1 MRQDGTLWSFNQ
13 EVTDDIT
20 LYAWWRPVG
29 SVNYT
34 IRHVMQDGQVLA
46 EQTASGL
53 VGDAYVAYALGANE
67 AGYPPDAY
75 LVPDAPSKTVTLQQ
89 DEAKNVVTFTY
100 TIAGLR
106 NYTVSYY
113 KDGTTE
119 SLHPDKTVT
128 GTNLSMVVE
137 KAVEIEGY
145 TPLYLYL
152 TQALTAGE
160 ANHLIFYYKAAATDP
175 GPGPA
180 PDEPELT
187 TPSPARVVLQ
197 AEKLLDG
204 AAPQE
209 IKNRTRTR
217 QGRPASAGRPCFAAR
232 QGIARAPAGHTA
244 AKTRKDARP

>member
-53 VGDAYVAYALGANE
+53 VGDAYVAYALGADE
-67 AGYPPDAY
+67 DGYPPDAY
-75 LVPDAPSKTVTLQQ
+75 LVPDAPSKTIPLQQ
-89 DEAKNVVTFTY
+89 DETKNVVTFTY

-106 NYTVSYY
+106 DYTVSYY

-175 GPGPA
+175 GPGP
-180 PDEPELT
+180 DEPELT

-209 IKNRTRTR
+209 INPQNPHANTGKAALHR
-217 QGRPASAGRPCFAAR
+217 QGGLVLQRGRA
-232 QGIARAPAGHTA
+232 
-244 AKTRKDARP
+244 